1 MYVHRT
7 TVKLHDTDAAGVMF
21 FGNQFH
27 LAHDAYEAMM
37 AHIGCSLASILASD
51 TYLVLIVRA
60 EGEYKKPL
68 TTEEQIEL
76 RVAVERIG
84 KSSYTIFQEIRD
96 ASGDL
101 TGTVRTV
108 HVSVD
113 RATKKT
119 CPLPDKLR
127 ASLAKV

>member
-1 MYVHRT
+1 MFTYRT

-27 LAHDAYEAMM
+27 LAHDCYEAMM
-37 AHIGCSLASILASD
+37 AHVGCSLVSIISSEA
-51 TYLVLIVRA
+51 YLVLIVKA

-68 TTEEQIEL
+68 TAEEPVEL
-76 RVAVERIG
+76 RLTVEKIG
-84 KSSYTIFQEIRD
+84 KSSYTVFQEIRN
-96 ASGDL
+96 AAGEL

-113 RATKKT
+113 RSTKRT
-119 CPLPDKLR
+119 CPLPERLR
-127 ASLAKV
+127 AALGSL

>member
-1 MYVHRT
+1 MYIHHS

-27 LAHDAYEAMM
+27 LAHDCYEAMM
-37 AHIGCSLASILASD
+37 AHIGCSLASILAAGECM
-51 TYLVLIVRA
+51 VLIVRA
-60 EGEYKKPL
+60 EGEYKKSL
-68 TTEEQIEL
+68 TTEEKIEL
-76 RVAVERIG
+76 RLTIERIG
-84 KSSYTIFQEIRD
+84 KSSYTIFQEIRN
-96 ASGDL
+96 AAGEL

-108 HVSVD
+108 HVCVD

-127 ASLAKV
+127 AALAKV